1 MGKIIITFFLWVAKK
16 VVTKIYFEANK
27 DACEVLVAK
36 GNKYLSI
43 TRRFVSGKDYIK
55 MFMKR
60 FLK

>member
-1 MGKIIITFFLWVAKK
+1 MTVNFVECEKSCNFVPWISTR
-16 VVTKIYFEANK
+16 IY
-27 DACEVLVAK
+27 DTLVAK